1 MLPALLVI
9 AGLSSWWLIQSEE
22 PRSDVEQ
29 TPAQHSSLATA
40 DQPSVTTDGTS
51 IESTQV
57 LRNTESA
64 SATTSAAPEAEPP
77 ATQSAP
83 GLHLGNTANS
93 SDNSQQDAENLP
105 ENTEPE
111 EAPRMSQATFSVI
124 QQVQDQQ
131 LNGQWLASLE
141 EMNGLYNNFEQL
153 NSLEQVTLLN
163 FYTNALI
170 QLKMWQEAISAFTL
184 MLTVPD
190 LRIDLNA
197 RTLIALGQLHSRE
210 NEPEAAR
217 AYLEEWLIMHGDQPE
232 YADQQARVEELL
244 SEL

>member
-22 PRSDVEQ
+22 PRSDIEQ
-29 TPAQHSSLATA
+29 TPAQHSSFATA
-40 DQPSVTTDGTS
+40 DQPSVTTDGAS
-51 IESTQV
+51 IESSQV

-77 ATQSAP
+77 ATQSAT
-83 GLHLGNTANS
+83 GLHLGNT
-93 SDNSQQDAENLP
+93 SDNPQQETESLS

-111 EAPRMSQATFSVI
+111 ETPRMSQATFSVT
-124 QQVQDQQ
+124 QQVQELQ
-131 LNGQWLASLE
+131 LNGEWLASLE
-141 EMNGLYNNFEQL
+141 AMNRLYNNFEQL

-170 QLKMWQEAISAFTL
+170 QLKMWQEAISVFTL

-190 LRIDLNA
+190 LRSDLNA